1 MFVDG
6 DNDQRGLEFCHTG
19 QEAMMNP
26 RITKLKERLQ
36 VDKLPI
42 SSEKA
47 RLLTDSF
54 RQTEGEPQI
63 IRRAKALANSL
74 DKITIFIEDGE
85 LIVGNAASRPM
96 GLEIDYDYG
105 IWSQEEIDS
114 IKEEGYTISE
124 EDESAIVSMNE
135 YWQARTLIGRSGEIF
150 DEERLWPFKQSG
162 VTLPPWKSREEGSGG
177 GYAQSGMGLGPGF
190 YLFGVD
196 FAKVLNE
203 GFIKLI
209 DDAEAELRKIR
220 FTSADAIKKADFL
233 KSVIIA
239 NKAIIRFAN
248 RFADLAADMATRE
261 KDPTRKKELERISE
275 TCRRVPANPARTFY
289 EAMQSFWFTF
299 LMINPSTTAAA
310 GRFDQYMYPF
320 YKKDREEGRIT
331 DEEVLELLECLR
343 IKDMQINRT
352 SGRFNRQK
360 NAGIAKWHN
369 FTIGGVTPD
378 GEDATNELSYLI
390 LEATK
395 DCQTPHHTITVRV
408 HEGTPEPLMLKALE
422 VVRTGIGMPA
432 FIGDKSYIDYLLSQG
447 VPLET
452 ARDYIMT
459 GCLDVNIVGQSRIVA
474 YDMFIVPLVF
484 DIFMHNG
491 VDPNNGKQVGIKT
504 GDLEN
509 FESFDDLMQAFK
521 EQLAHFMSMAAE
533 GNNIHMR
540 VNAEL
545 FPDPVRSSLLI
556 NAIEEGKDILDRTMP
571 LENAAVL
578 NAVGMINVAD
588 SLAAIKKLVFDEEKV
603 SMHELKAA
611 LIADWHGD
619 GYQEV
624 RKMCLAAP
632 KYGNDDN
639 YVDSI
644 ARELYQFWADTAV
657 TFDTIFGGK
666 NKPTGISISAQWPG
680 GALTGATPDGR
691 HAGEC
696 LADGTMSPMRG
707 RDTHGPTAV
716 IRSAVKIDQ
725 APYQATL
732 LNMKF
737 HPSALQT
744 TEDLRKLS
752 DLIKTYFSLG
762 GKHIQ
767 FNVVSKET
775 LIEAQKHPEDYRD
788 LVVRVAGYSAY
799 FVQLGKII
807 QDEIIARTEYQGA
820 S

>member
-1 MFVDG
+1 
-6 DNDQRGLEFCHTG
+6 
-19 QEAMMNP
+19 MMNP
-26 RITKLKERLQ
+26 RIAKLREGLQ

-47 RLLTDSF
+47 RLLTESF
-54 RQTEGEPQI
+54 KQTGGQPQI
-63 IRRAKALANSL
+63 IRRARALANTL
-74 DKITIFIEDGE
+74 DKISIFIDNGE
-85 LIVGNAASRPM
+85 LIVGNAAIRPM

-114 IKEEGYTISE
+114 IKQEGYTISA
-124 EDESAIVSMNE
+124 EDEVAIIAMNE
-135 YWQARTLIGRSGEIF
+135 YWKTRTLVGRSGEIF
-150 DEERLWPFKQSG
+150 DEDRLWPFKQSG
-162 VTLPPWKSREEGSGG
+162 VALPPWKSREEGSGG
-177 GYAQSGMGLGPGF
+177 GYAQGGMGLGPGF

-203 GFIKLI
+203 GLSTIVK
-209 DDAEAELRKIR
+209 DAEAELRNVR
-220 FTSADAIKKADFL
+220 FTSADAFTKADFL
-233 KSVIIA
+233 KSVIIS
-239 NKAIIRFAN
+239 NEAIIRFAS
-248 RFADLAADMATRE
+248 RFADLAADMAIKEQDTA
-261 KDPTRKKELERISE
+261 RKKELKRIAE
-275 TCRRVPANPARTFY
+275 TCRWVPANPARSFY
-289 EAMQSFWFTF
+289 EAIQSFWFTF

-320 YKKDREEGRIT
+320 YKKDKEEGRIT
-331 DEEVLELLECLR
+331 DEEVLELLQCLR

-369 FTIGGVTPD
+369 WTIGGQTSE
-378 GEDATNELSYLI
+378 GKDATNELSYLI
-390 LEATK
+390 LEAALR
-395 DCQTPHHTITVRV
+395 CQTPHHTITVRV
-408 HEGTPEPLMLKALE
+408 HEETPNPLMLKALE

-432 FIGDKSYIDYLLSQG
+432 FIGDKSYIEYLLSEG

-459 GCLDVNIVGQSRIVA
+459 GCLDVNIVGQSRIGA

-491 VDPNNGKQVGIKT
+491 IDPNTGKHVGLQT
-504 GDLEN
+504 GEPES

-521 EQLAHFMSMAAE
+521 EQLTHFMGLAAE
-533 GNNIHMR
+533 GNNVHLR

-545 FPDPVRSSLLI
+545 FPDPFRSSLMI
-556 NAIEEGKDILDRTMP
+556 NAIEEGKDILDRTLP

-588 SLAAIKKLVFDEEKV
+588 SLASIKKLVFDEKKV
-603 SMHELKAA
+603 AMKELKAA
-611 LIADWHGD
+611 LAADWQGD
-619 GYQEV
+619 RYEEI

-632 KYGNDDN
+632 KYGNDDS

-691 HAGEC
+691 YAGEC

-737 HPSALQT
+737 HPSALHT
-744 TEDLRKLS
+744 TEDLKKLS

-775 LIEAQKHPEDYRD
+775 LIEAQEHPEDYRD

-799 FVQLGKII
+799 FVQLGKVI

>member
-1 MFVDG
+1 V
-6 DNDQRGLEFCHTG
+6 
-19 QEAMMNP
+19 NP
-26 RITKLKERLQ
+26 RIAKLREGLQ
-36 VDKLPI
+36 VESLPI

-47 RLLTDSF
+47 RLLTESF
-54 RQTEGEPQI
+54 KQTEGEPQI
-63 IRRAKALANSL
+63 IRRAKALANTL
-74 DKITIFIEDGE
+74 DKISIFIEDGE
-85 LIVGNAASRPM
+85 LIVGNASSRPM

-114 IKEEGYTISE
+114 IKQEGYTISV
-124 EDESAIVSMNE
+124 EDESAIISMNE
-135 YWQARTLIGRSGEIF
+135 YWKARTLVGRSGEMF
-150 DEERLWPFKQSG
+150 DEDRLWPFKQSG
-162 VTLPPWKSREEGSGG
+162 VALPPWKSREEGSGG
-177 GYAQSGMGLGPGF
+177 GYAQGGMGLGPGF

-203 GFIKLI
+203 GLSKIVK
-209 DDAEAELRKIR
+209 DAEAELKNVR
-220 FTSADAIKKADFL
+220 FTSTDAFKKADFL
-233 KSVIIA
+233 KSVVIA
-239 NKAIIRFAN
+239 NEAIIHFAN
-248 RFADLAADMATRE
+248 RFAGLAAEMAAKE
-261 KDPTRKKELERISE
+261 KDPTRKKELERIAE

-289 EAMQSFWFTF
+289 EAIQSFWFTF
-299 LMINPSTTAAA
+299 LLINPSTTAAA

-320 YKKDREEGRIT
+320 YKKDKEGGRIT
-331 DEEVLELLECLR
+331 DEEVLELLQCLR

-369 FTIGGVTPD
+369 FTIGGVTPE
-378 GEDATNELSYLI
+378 GKDATNELSYLI
-390 LEATK
+390 LEAALR
-395 DCQTPHHTITVRV
+395 CQTPHHTITVRV
-408 HEGTPEPLMLKALE
+408 HEETPEPLMLKALE

-432 FIGDKSYIDYLLSQG
+432 FIGDKSYIEYLLSEG

-459 GCLDVNIVGQSRIVA
+459 GCLDVNIVGQSRIGA

-491 VDPNNGKQVGIKT
+491 IDPNTGKQVGLKT
-504 GDLEN
+504 GDPES
-509 FESFDDLMQAFK
+509 FESFDDVMQAFK
-521 EQLAHFMSMAAE
+521 KQLAHFMSMAAE
-533 GNNIHMR
+533 GNNIHLR

-545 FPDPVRSSLLI
+545 FPDPFRSSLMI
-556 NAIEEGKDILDRTMP
+556 DAIEEGKDILDRTLP

-588 SLAAIKKLVFDEEKV
+588 SLASIKKLVFDDKKV
-603 SMHELKAA
+603 TMKELKSA
-611 LIADWHGD
+611 LAADWQGD
-619 GYQEV
+619 RYQEI
-624 RKMCLAAP
+624 RRMCLAAP
-632 KYGNDDN
+632 KYGNDDS

-644 ARELYQFWADTAV
+644 ARELYRFWADTAV

-691 HAGEC
+691 YAGEC

-744 TEDLRKLS
+744 TEDLKKLA
-752 DLIKTYFSLG
+752 DLIKIYFSLG

-775 LIEAQKHPEDYRD
+775 LIEAQEHPEDYRD

-799 FVQLGKII
+799 FVQLGKVI